1 MTATPT
7 SDTAPGRRAEIAGGG
22 VGNGVGSGVRNG
34 SGVRSGQFSPDNL
47 AEALSAVCV
56 EAGLDPAGAELLR
69 CTNNAVFE
77 LASAPV
83 VVRIV
88 ASNALRHRVDKVV
101 RVATWL
107 AEHDVPAVRL
117 VPGVDQPVTAGPY
130 AATVWELV
138 RCGGKQPR
146 GRDLAKLLRRMHE
159 LPEPPFP
166 LPAWEPLD
174 DVRRRIGEA
183 DGLGDADLAF
193 LRERCEAISE
203 RLDNLEFVQPTSL
216 LHGDAHLGNL
226 IPSPAGPVLCDFDS
240 ASLGPPEWDLTPLAV
255 GVVRFGEPAGRYR
268 ELVRSYGFDV
278 TRWKGFRVLREVR
291 ELKLIT
297 SVLPILSSRPEV
309 RPEFFRRLADV
320 RRGDNSAR
328 WARYT

>member
-7 SDTAPGRRAEIAGGG
+7 SDTAPGRRAEIVAGDAAGDDTE
-22 VGNGVGSGVRNG
+22 
-34 SGVRSGQFSPDNL
+34 SGQFSPDNL
-47 AEALSAVCV
+47 AEALTEVCAA
-56 EAGLDPAGAELLR
+56 AGFDPAGAELLR

-117 VPGVDQPVTAGPY
+117 VPGVDQPVAAGPY
-130 AATVWELV
+130 LATVWEVV
-138 RCGGKQPR
+138 RAGGQRPR

-159 LPEPPFP
+159 LPEPPFA

-183 DGLGDADLAF
+183 DGLGAADLAF
-193 LRERCEAISE
+193 LRERCEAVSD
-203 RLDNLEFVQPTSL
+203 RLDALEFVQPTSL

-255 GVVRFGEPAGRYR
+255 GVVRFGEPVGRYR

-278 TRWKGFRVLREVR
+278 TRWKGFPVLREVR

-320 RRGDNSAR
+320 RSGDNSAR

>member
-7 SDTAPGRRAEIAGGG
+7 SDTTPDRRAGGDDADPGDAAGGTRDG
-22 VGNGVGSGVRNG
+22 IERG
-34 SGVRSGQFSPDNL
+34 GQFSPESL
-47 AEALSAVCV
+47 AEALTAVCAA
-56 EAGLDPAGAELLR
+56 AGLDPTGAELLR
-69 CTNNAVFE
+69 CTNNAVFQ
-77 LASAPV
+77 LATAPV
-83 VVRIV
+83 VVRIT

-107 AEHDVPAVRL
+107 AENEVPAVRL
-117 VPGVDQPVTAGPY
+117 VPGIVQPVTAGRY
-130 AATVWELV
+130 VATVWETV
-138 RCGGKQPR
+138 PHRGKRPR
-146 GRDLAKLLRRMHE
+146 GRDLARLLRRLHG
-159 LPEPPFP
+159 LGEPAFP

-183 DGLGDADLAF
+183 DGLDAADVAF
-193 LRERCEAISE
+193 LHERCEQVSD
-203 RLDNLEFVQPTSL
+203 RLGALEYVLPTSL

-255 GVVRFGEPAGRYR
+255 GVVRFGEPTGRYR

-278 TRWKGFRVLREVR
+278 ARWEGFPVLRDVR

-309 RPEFFRRLADV
+309 RPEFFRRLGDV

>member
-1 MTATPT
+1 MTATPM
-7 SDTAPGRRAEIAGGG
+7 SDTDQGRG
-22 VGNGVGSGVRNG
+22 
-34 SGVRSGQFSPDNL
+34 GQFSPDSL
-47 AEALSAVCV
+47 AEALNAVCAA
-56 EAGLDPAGAELLR
+56 AGLDPAGARLLR

-77 LASAPV
+77 LADQPL

-107 AEHDVPAVRL
+107 AEHEVPAVRL
-117 VPGVDQPVTAGPY
+117 APGIVQPVRAGRY
-130 AATVWELV
+130 LATVWEAAQP
-138 RCGGKQPR
+138 GGPRQR
-146 GRDLAKLLRRMHE
+146 GRDLAKLLRRLHE
-159 LPEPPFP
+159 LPEPSFR

-183 DGLGDADLAF
+183 DGLDAADLTF
-193 LRERCEAISE
+193 LLNRYDEVSA
-203 RLDNLEFVQPTSL
+203 RLAAVEFTRPPVL

-226 IPSPAGPVLCDFDS
+226 IPTASGPILCDFDS
-240 ASLGPPEWDLTPLAV
+240 SCLGPPEWDLTPLAV

-268 ELVRSYGFDV
+268 EFVRTYGMDV
-278 TRWKGFRVLREVR
+278 TRSPAFQVLREVR

-309 RPEFFRRLADV
+309 RPELFRRLADV
-320 RRGDNSAR
+320 RRGDTSAR